1 MLSDRA
7 EPALS
12 GFKENTPAEGP
23 EVSEAVPEVMGEED
37 EARTPPLAPHCGTA
51 EASSGSRGSWHGSA
65 DRRGGAAAAAAAAE
79 GLRRPVPGKDTF
91 RLA

>member
-12 GFKENTPAEGP
+12 GFKGNTPAEGP

-37 EARTPPLAPHCGTA
+37 EARTPPPAPHCGTA
-51 EASSGSRGSWHGSA
+51 AASSGSRGSWHGSA
-65 DRRGGAAAAAAAAE
+65 DRLGGAAAAAAAAE
-79 GLRRPVPGKDTF
+79 GL
-91 RLA
+91 